1 MYKLSEE
8 ELTKKFDK
16 AFELKFLKD
25 VIINDAQSNSTGK
38 IIGREVI
45 FETDI
50 GNVLANENVRLLKHI
65 KKYLKDIFGKDFK
78 QRVNQFGTAEFV
90 CRSGRMEV

>member
-8 ELTKKFDK
+8 ELTKKLDK
-16 AFELKFLKD
+16 AFASNYFKD
-25 VIINDAQSNSTGK
+25 ILINDAHSSSGDK

-50 GNVLANENVRLLKHI
+50 GNVLANENVIMLKHI
-65 KKYLKDIFGKDFK
+65 KKYLKDIFRKDFK
-78 QRVNQFGTAEFV
+78 QRINQFGTAEFV
-90 CRSGRMEV
+90 CRSGRME